1 MQHKYRYLLVK
12 SFRTE
17 LYNLEIFESIWKF
30 WFKSHEICAKIKNF
44 CCAFL
49 MSFIHH
55 QSPLITI
62 IDHSSSS
69 RSSLARLPLE
79 TLPLS
84 LACPA
89 TGARQWPWP
98 SMGPRRLA
106 RSCLMGVSHRQTHST
121 ISLTTRSHS
130 QSHAS
135 SDYVR
140 TVLVVSTH
148 GATGAE
154 RPQLFNWF
162 RWIDCWFVN
171 SIFVTIK
178 WIAEPLK
185 LKAVMW

>member
-1 MQHKYRYLLVK
+1 MQYKYRYLLVK

-89 TGARQWPWP
+89 TGAAMAMAIHGP
-98 SMGPRRLA
+98 SPPRPL
-106 RSCLMGVSHRQTHST
+106 VSHGRVSQADSQYNQSHDTVTQSVTRLIRLRTYRTQHSRSHGRGT
-121 ISLTTRSHS
+121 PTTFQLISL
-130 QSHAS
+130 
-135 SDYVR
+135 
-140 TVLVVSTH
+140 
-148 GATGAE
+148 
-154 RPQLFNWF
+154 NWLLI
-162 RWIDCWFVN
+162 R
-171 SIFVTIK
+171 
-178 WIAEPLK
+178 
-185 LKAVMW
+185 